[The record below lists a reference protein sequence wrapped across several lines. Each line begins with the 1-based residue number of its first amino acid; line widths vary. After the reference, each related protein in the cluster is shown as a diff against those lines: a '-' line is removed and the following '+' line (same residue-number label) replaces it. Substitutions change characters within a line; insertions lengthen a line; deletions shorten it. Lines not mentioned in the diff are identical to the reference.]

1 MKYPLYTVNLLRK
14 YGCMVGIGIFCFFT
28 DEDIIKFIERVY
40 PEYLEVFTNL
50 EYKIEQID
58 FFRYL
63 AVYHYGGLYLDLDML
78 IESNLDSILD
88 EPTKCK
94 FPIELQNVRDTYLLK
109 QKSSLI

>member
-1 MKYPLYTVNLLRK
+1 MNIIQTWKTNEIPLVYSKFIEKIRLHGRNWNIL
-14 YGCMVGIGIFCFFT
+14 FFT

-63 AVYHYGGLYLDLDML
+63 AVYHYGGLYLDRYV
-78 IESNLDSILD
+78 N
-88 EPTKCK
+88 
-94 FPIELQNVRDTYLLK
+94 
-109 QKSSLI
+109 